1 MHDSLTIALLQARE
15 AAMAH
20 FRPIVKRHN
29 LTEQQW
35 RIVRIL
41 AENPSMDFHDLA
53 FRACILRP
61 SLTGILTRME
71 RDGLVLRLKPVNDQ
85 RKLYVS
91 LTPAGLKLY
100 ESAQAQVEYSPGRAV
115 LTGATGRCHPV
126 ARIRRQ
132 PPSGEFPAAQNKVSS
147 SSSTLY
153 CSFTSSRVFHL
164 SNVRHGCEVPNTRIS
179 PTCTSLPGARRSIQ
193 C

>member
-15 AAMAH
+15 AAMGH

-85 RKLYVS
+85 RKLYIS
-91 LTPAGLKLY
+91 LTPAGYTLY
-100 ESAQAQVEYSPGRAV
+100 ESAQAQVEEAYR
-115 LTGATGRCHPV
+115 L
-126 ARIRRQ
+126 I
-132 PPSGEFPAAQNKVSS
+132 EAQ
-147 SSSTLY
+147 
-153 CSFTSSRVFHL
+153 FTSEKMQQLTALLEEFIALGNR
-164 SNVRHGCEVPNTRIS
+164 
-179 PTCTSLPGARRSIQ
+179 PGAGRSDESDEEE
-193 C
+193 

>member
-1 MHDSLTIALLQARE
+1 MHESLTIALLQARE
-15 AAMAH
+15 AAMSY
-20 FRPIVKRHN
+20 FRPIVKQHN

-85 RKLYVS
+85 RKLFVS
-91 LTPAGLKLY
+91 LTKEGQALY
-100 ESAQAQVEYSPGRAV
+100 ARAQTQVEEAYRMIENEFTPEKMQQ
-115 LTGATGRCHPV
+115 LTALL
-126 ARIRRQ
+126 
-132 PPSGEFPAAQNKVSS
+132 GEFIA
-147 SSSTLY
+147 L
-153 CSFTSSRVFHL
+153 
-164 SNVRHGCEVPNTRIS
+164 G
-179 PTCTSLPGARRSIQ
+179 SLRQGENADDKN
-193 C
+193 

>member
-20 FRPIVKRHN
+20 FRPIVKQYN

-41 AENPSMDFHDLA
+41 AESPSMDFHELA
-53 FRACILRP
+53 YRACILRP

-85 RKLYVS
+85 RKLYAS
-91 LTPAGLKLY
+91 LTEEGMRLY
-100 ESAQAQVEYSPGRAV
+100 QSAQKQVEETY
-115 LTGATGRCHPV
+115 
-126 ARIRRQ
+126 RQ
-132 PPSGEFPAAQNKVSS
+132 IEAEFTAEKMQQ
-147 SSSTLY
+147 L
-153 CSFTSSRVFHL
+153 
-164 SNVRHGCEVPNTRIS
+164 
-179 PTCTSLPGARRSIQ
+179 
-193 C
+193 

>member
-15 AAMAH
+15 AAMAY

-29 LTEQQW
+29 LTE
-35 RIVRIL
+35 R
-41 AENPSMDFHDLA
+41 PSMDFHDLA

-91 LTPAGLKLY
+91 LTPAGTELY
-100 ESAQAQVEYSPGRAV
+100 ESAQAEVEETYR
-115 LTGATGRCHPV
+115 LL
-126 ARIRRQ
+126 
-132 PPSGEFPAAQNKVSS
+132 EAQ
-147 SSSTLY
+147 
-153 CSFTSSRVFHL
+153 FTTEKL
-164 SNVRHGCEVPNTRIS
+164 QQL
-179 PTCTSLPGARRSIQ
+179 TSLLEEFIALGVPAGRGDEEE
-193 C
+193 

>member
-1 MHDSLTIALLQARE
+1 MHESLTIALLQARE
-15 AAMAH
+15 AAMSY
-20 FRPIVKRHN
+20 FRPIVKQHN

-85 RKLYVS
+85 RKLFVS
-91 LTPAGLKLY
+91 LTKEGQALY
-100 ESAQAQVEYSPGRAV
+100 ARAQTQVEEAYRLIENEFTPEKMQQ
-115 LTGATGRCHPV
+115 LTALL
-126 ARIRRQ
+126 
-132 PPSGEFPAAQNKVSS
+132 GEFIALGSLRQSD
-147 SSSTLY
+147 
-153 CSFTSSRVFHL
+153 
-164 SNVRHGCEVPNTRIS
+164 NTDDKN
-179 PTCTSLPGARRSIQ
+179 
-193 C
+193 

>member
-15 AAMAH
+15 AAMAY

-41 AENPSMDFHDLA
+41 AERPSMDFHDLA

-91 LTPAGLKLY
+91 LTPAGTALY
-100 ESAQAQVEYSPGRAV
+100 ESAQA
-115 LTGATGRCHPV
+115 
-126 ARIRRQ
+126 
-132 PPSGEFPAAQNKVSS
+132 
-147 SSSTLY
+147 
-153 CSFTSSRVFHL
+153 
-164 SNVRHGCEVPNTRIS
+164 
-179 PTCTSLPGARRSIQ
+179 
-193 C
+193 